1 MVFVEYNLQSDPL
14 FVDTFRIDLREIIE
28 DYEALSPL
36 KQSKEVSK
44 YLEKKHNDVV
54 TRLRVIPLNN

>member
-28 DYEALSPL
+28 DYEALSPP